1 MLKHTDAWGYYLFL
15 SESFESSA
23 LTPGPFNW
31 DFVVDSTRKLLN
43 HFGSSAGLVLD
54 CTCV

>member
-1 MLKHTDAWGYYLFL
+1 MLRHTDAWGYYLFL

-23 LTPGPFNW
+23 LTPSPFNW

-43 HFGSSAGLVLD
+43 NFGSSAGFVLD